1 MFVSAKEILKPY
13 IQYSNLQNKLYFK
26 EAWGVKLA
34 GWLNLG
40 CIQYIKIYIYVYIY
54 IYILTLY
61 ICITYIYIFLYIY
74 IHVYIRYTAPSGYR
88 YEIQRALAP
97 ESKDKI

>member
-54 IYILTLY
+54 IYIYIFSLY
-61 ICITYIYIFLYIY
+61 IYVLHIYIFLYIY
-74 IHVYIRYTAPSGYR
+74 IFMYILDILHLAVTAMKSN
-88 YEIQRALAP
+88 EH
-97 ESKDKI
+97 

>member
-54 IYILTLY
+54 IYSHFIYMYY
-61 ICITYIYIFLYIY
+61 IYIYIFLYIY

-88 YEIQRALAP
+88 YEIRPALAS